1 MQEQQ
6 TQTNSLKTRQLI
18 IGLFLDLL
26 GMASY
31 LIPGLGE
38 FSDVIWAPIS
48 AFILAKMYPGKVGK
62 VGALVN
68 FVEELSPGL
77 DIIPTLYLNLGVYLL
92 FSEEKFL
99 INIVFY
105 FVKIINFS

>member
-6 TQTNSLKTRQLI
+6 TQPNSLKTRQLI

-77 DIIPTLYLNLGVYLL
+77 DIIPTFTLTWVYTY
-92 FSEEKFL
+92 
-99 INIVFY
+99 Y
-105 FVKIINFS
+105 FQKKSF

>member
-18 IGLFLDLL
+18 IGVFLDLL

-77 DIIPTLYLNLGVYLL
+77 DIIPTFTLTWVYTY
-92 FSEEKFL
+92 
-99 INIVFY
+99 Y
-105 FVKIINFS
+105 FQKKSF

>member
-1 MQEQQ
+1 MQQKQNQQ
-6 TQTNSLKTRQLI
+6 NSLKTRQLF
-18 IGLFLDLL
+18 IGLFLDLI

-48 AFILAKMYPGKVGK
+48 AFILAKMYPGKIGK

-68 FVEELSPGL
+68 FIEELSPGL
-77 DIIPTLYLNLGVYLL
+77 DIIPTFTLTWVYTY
-92 FSEEKFL
+92 
-99 INIVFY
+99 Y
-105 FVKIINFS
+105 FQKKSF

>member
-6 TQTNSLKTRQLI
+6 TQSNSLKTRQLI

-77 DIIPTLYLNLGVYLL
+77 DIIPTFTLTWVYTY
-92 FSEEKFL
+92 
-99 INIVFY
+99 Y
-105 FVKIINFS
+105 FQKKSF

>member
-1 MQEQQ
+1 MQQQ
-6 TQTNSLKTRQLI
+6 QNQQNAFKTRQLI
-18 IGLFLDLL
+18 IGLFLDLI

-77 DIIPTLYLNLGVYLL
+77 DIIPTFTLTWVYTY
-92 FSEEKFL
+92 
-99 INIVFY
+99 Y
-105 FVKIINFS
+105 FQKKSF

>member
-1 MQEQQ
+1 MQQQ
-6 TQTNSLKTRQLI
+6 QNQQNSLKTRQLI
-18 IGLFLDLL
+18 IGLFLDLI

-68 FVEELSPGL
+68 FIEELSPGL
-77 DIIPTLYLNLGVYLL
+77 DIIPTFTLTWVYTY
-92 FSEEKFL
+92 
-99 INIVFY
+99 Y
-105 FVKIINFS
+105 FQKKIF

>member
-77 DIIPTLYLNLGVYLL
+77 DIIPTFTLTWVYTY
-92 FSEEKFL
+92 
-99 INIVFY
+99 Y
-105 FVKIINFS
+105 FQKKSF

>member
-6 TQTNSLKTRQLI
+6 IQTNSLKTRQLI

-77 DIIPTLYLNLGVYLL
+77 DIIPTFTLTWVYTY
-92 FSEEKFL
+92 
-99 INIVFY
+99 Y
-105 FVKIINFS
+105 FQKKSF

>member
-1 MQEQQ
+1 MQNQQ
-6 TQTNSLKTRQLI
+6 TQTNSLKTRQLL
-18 IGLFLDLL
+18 IGLCLDLI

-38 FSDVIWAPIS
+38 FSDVIWAPVS

-68 FVEELSPGL
+68 FIEELSPGL
-77 DIIPTLYLNLGVYLL
+77 DIIPTFTLTWVYTY
-92 FSEEKFL
+92 
-99 INIVFY
+99 Y
-105 FVKIINFS
+105 FQKKSF

>member
-1 MQEQQ
+1 MQQQ
-6 TQTNSLKTRQLI
+6 QNQQNSLKTRQLI
-18 IGLFLDLL
+18 IGLFLDLI

-68 FVEELSPGL
+68 FIEELSPGL
-77 DIIPTLYLNLGVYLL
+77 DIIPTFTLTWVYTY
-92 FSEEKFL
+92 
-99 INIVFY
+99 Y
-105 FVKIINFS
+105 FQKKSF

>member
-31 LIPGLGE
+31 FIPGLGE

-77 DIIPTLYLNLGVYLL
+77 DIIPTFTLTWVYTY
-92 FSEEKFL
+92 
-99 INIVFY
+99 Y
-105 FVKIINFS
+105 FQKKSF